1 MKGALIPLLLQP
13 ATQKGSSMASIMAST
28 CFLNE
33 AVAFMF
39 LTIIF
44 KEIPYRTLSLSH
56 NFCCHIARY
65 TSDDKQTLNKNWQEK
80 TNPRVPYGSTSLR
93 KIAVARFH
101 IDSKLT
107 KIKILSIIAI
117 KFS

>member
-1 MKGALIPLLLQP
+1 MKGAFIPLLLQP
-13 ATQKGSSMASIMAST
+13 PMQKGSFLASFMAST

-33 AVAFMF
+33 ALAFMF

-44 KEIPYRTLSLSH
+44 KEIPYQTLSLSH

-65 TSDDKQTLNKNWQEK
+65 TCDDRQTLNKNWQEM
-80 TNPRVPYGSTSLR
+80 TNPYVPYSSTSLR

-107 KIKILSIIAI
+107 KMKILSIIAI